1 MDANAISKSRENVLS
16 ALRSVAPEADVAA
29 LAPGRPLRD
38 QIDLDSMDWLNLV
51 DMLAPTHTL
60 APAELGPDA
69 SLDSLSAALVAQGAP
84 AATAAPAAPG
94 PAAVHRVADGRE
106 VRLRPLCVD
115 DAPLEADFVRLLS
128 SESRY
133 KRFMASLSEL
143 PPAKLRYL
151 TQIDQ
156 VHHLAIAGTAMQ
168 GGRET
173 LVGVAR
179 CIADPT
185 GSAAEFA
192 VTVADD
198 WQGTGLAG
206 LLMRA
211 LVDAARAHGVTELY
225 GIVLASNR
233 RMLHFV
239 RQLGFALGHDADDAH
254 LVRAVRRI

>member
-1 MDANAISKSRENVLS
+1 M
-16 ALRSVAPEADVAA
+16 APETDVAA
-29 LAPGRPLRD
+29 LAPDRPLRD
-38 QIDLDSMDWLNLV
+38 QIDLDSLDWLNLV
-51 DMLAPTHTL
+51 DILAPAHTV

-69 SLDSLSAALVAQGAP
+69 SLDSLSAALAAQAGS
-84 AATAAPAAPG
+84 AAAAAPVAPG

-106 VRLRPLCVD
+106 VRLRPLCAD

-156 VHHLAIAGTAMQ
+156 IHHLAIAGTTMQ

-179 CIADPT
+179 CIADPG

-198 WQGTGLAG
+198 WQRTGLAG

-211 LVDAARAHGVTELY
+211 LIDAARAHGLTELY

-233 RMLHFV
+233 QMLQFV
-239 RQLGFALGHDADDAH
+239 RQLGFALAHEAGDAH
-254 LVRAVRRI
+254 LVRAVRRL